1 MTSVSRAN
9 WSNASAALTSA
20 LAAFPVNEVDSAATL
35 RREIENWRLVDQS
48 VLYVED
54 VGNFDSAQ
62 ADGNEMVNG
71 IESER
76 FMFID
81 EDAANLF
88 LIKPPATSTAT
99 LWTAADGGFVTRY
112 RWQHGECVAHL

>member
-1 MTSVSRAN
+1 
-9 WSNASAALTSA
+9 
-20 LAAFPVNEVDSAATL
+20 
-35 RREIENWRLVDQS
+35 VDQS

-112 RWQHGECVAHL
+112 RFEADGSTGNVSHTYDLLPGGAIQPPSA